1 MKTVYR
7 SILGVS
13 VFIVAVN
20 FTLLK
25 CGVAAWVLHP
35 VSAVFGFWFT
45 TLALRDARLA
55 EETP

>member
-1 MKTVYR
+1 M
-7 SILGVS
+7 S
-13 VFIVAVN
+13 VFVVAVN